1 MRIAYVTPYQGPTVL
16 EKRPIVRNRSM
27 SNRIKIELIAGLL
40 RANGHEVEVVSHGE
54 VIENQ
59 FRFYPGF
66 WEPELFHPEIPV
78 YYISSLAIRRLNGFW
93 AASRALQF
101 LKGQHR
107 LNPYDLVI
115 IFNLKRPQISC
126 ARYATRRLGIP
137 VILEYEDDAFVD
149 VVGNKDIG
157 LVSKWLDSTYMRTIN
172 SVSGCMAVSP
182 HLLSQLGSRV
192 PTLLLRGVVGHD
204 VASAYEGA
212 KTIGRKNFVVFAGT
226 HIKSNGVKEL
236 ITGWDRANLSDW
248 ELHITGGGG
257 GMSEELHK
265 MASSNRSITFHGF
278 VSRDEL
284 VRLLCSAKICINPQA
299 ASQTPG
305 NVFAF
310 KIIEYL
316 AAGAHVIT
324 TPMGALETD
333 IERGVTYMRDNK
345 PETIAATLRRV
356 IQNREYER
364 TAADATLQTY
374 GPDAVAKSLETLIN
388 DVMALNTSGDNPS
401 VTCLQTADSSV

>member
-66 WEPELFHPEIPV
+66 WEPELFHPEVPV

-93 AASRALQF
+93 AASRAVQF
-101 LKGQHR
+101 LKERHQFR
-107 LNPYDLVI
+107 PYDLVI

-126 ARYATRRLGIP
+126 ARYATRKLGIP

-149 VVGNKDIG
+149 VLGNKGRG
-157 LVSKWLDSTYMRTIN
+157 LVSRWFDSTYMRTIA

-182 HLLSQLGSRV
+182 HLLSQLPTPV
-192 PTLLLRGVVGHD
+192 PTLLLRGVIGED
-204 VASAYEGA
+204 VLAISAQTKA
-212 KTIGRKNFVVFAGT
+212 KTNCVVFAGT

-278 VSRDEL
+278 VSRDKL
-284 VRLLCSAKICINPQA
+284 VRLLCSAKICINPQT

-364 TAADATLQTY
+364 TAADAALQTY

>member
-16 EKRPIVRNRSM
+16 ERRPIVRNRSM

-40 RANGHEVEVVSHGE
+40 YENGHEVEVLSHGE
-54 VIENQ
+54 VIENR
-59 FRFYPGF
+59 FRFYRGF
-66 WEPELFHPEIPV
+66 WEQKLFRPQIPV
-78 YYISSLAIRRLNGFW
+78 YYISSLAIKRLNGFW
-93 AASRALQF
+93 AAGRAIQF
-101 LKGQHR
+101 LKKRHQFR
-107 LNPYDLVI
+107 PYDLVI

-126 ARYATRRLGIP
+126 ARYATRKLGIP

-149 VVGNKDIG
+149 VLGNKGRG
-157 LVSKWLDSTYMRTIN
+157 LVSRWLDSTYMRTIN

-182 HLLSQLGSRV
+182 HLLSQLLRPV
-192 PTLLLRGVVGHD
+192 PTLLLRGVIGQD
-204 VASAYEGA
+204 VLTISAQTKA
-212 KTIGRKNFVVFAGT
+212 KTNCVVFAGT
-226 HIKSNGVKEL
+226 HIESNGVREL
-236 ITGWDRANLSDW
+236 ITGWEMAGLPDW
-248 ELHITGGGG
+248 ELHITGFGGITD
-257 GMSEELHK
+257 ELRK
-265 MASSNRSITFHGF
+265 MAASRPSITFHGL
-278 VSRDEL
+278 VERKEL
-284 VRLLCSAKICINPQA
+284 VRLLCSAKICINPQT

-324 TPMGALETD
+324 TPMGVLETD
-333 IERGVTYMRDNK
+333 IEHGITYMRDNK

-364 TAADATLQTY
+364 TAADAALQTY